1 MSQEPHLPSVTVVLD
16 PLRRNM
22 AASDPE
28 LVIPLII
35 DGEEENG
42 SGTFDV
48 VSATSGKVCWKA
60 ASASSEDA
68 IRAVEVAK
76 KAFPSWSKVKPL
88 VKQKILFK
96 AADLLESRMPE
107 YGNIMQTEMG
117 GAVGPVHDWI
127 LPTGVAFLR
136 DIASHIPLVT
146 GSVPTVAG
154 EGQSAMIWKEPYGV
168 ILGIGPFNAPFVLGM
183 RAAATAIATGNTTVL
198 KGSELTPKCYWA
210 LGKVFHDAGLPAG
223 VLNIIYLKPTDGAV
237 VTNAI
242 IRHPAVRKVNFTG
255 STEVGSRIA
264 RTCGEN
270 LKPCLMELGGKNSAI
285 VCADADLQKAATEC
299 IIGGILHSGQIC
311 MSTDRIIIHA
321 DIAERFLEV
330 LKATFLDIAS
340 STPAPPHV
348 VNAAAKS
355 RLQEVVSDAIS
366 EGASSLLG
374 GFEHMQRKETDEN
387 SPITFIPMIIGDV
400 KEDMP
405 LWRDE
410 NFGPVAAYRIVKSD
424 EEAIAM
430 ANDTEYGLSAAVF
443 TQDLRKGFAIAKQ
456 LESGAV
462 HINSMSVRDEPALP
476 MGGVKK
482 SGWGRFNTVLGMEEF
497 LVAKSVTWDD

>member
-1 MSQEPHLPSVTVVLD
+1 MT
-16 PLRRNM
+16 
-22 AASDPE
+22 ASNPE

-35 DGEEENG
+35 GGKEDNG
-42 SGTFDV
+42 SSTFDV
-48 VSATSGKVCWKA
+48 VSATTGKVCWKA

-68 IRAVEVAK
+68 IRAVEAAK
-76 KAFPSWSKVKPL
+76 KAFPSWSKVKPRE
-88 VKQKILFK
+88 KQKILFK
-96 AADLLESRMPE
+96 TADILESRSTE
-107 YGNIMQTEMG
+107 YGNIMQMEMG
-117 GAVGPVHDWI
+117 GAASPVHGFI
-127 LPTGVAFLR
+127 LPTG
-136 DIASHIPLVT
+136 
-146 GSVPTVAG
+146 
-154 EGQSAMIWKEPYGV
+154 EGHSAMIWKEPYGV
-168 ILGIGPFNAPFVLGM
+168 ILGIGPFNAPFALGM

-223 VLNIIYLKPTDGAV
+223 VLNIIYVKSADGAA
-237 VTNAI
+237 VTNTI
-242 IRHPAVRKVNFTG
+242 IRHPAVRKINFTG
-255 STEVGSRIA
+255 STDVGSKIA

-299 IIGGILHSGQIC
+299 IIGGLVNSGQI
-311 MSTDRIIIHA
+311 
-321 DIAERFLEV
+321 FLGGFE
-330 LKATFLDIAS
+330 ATFSAIAS
-340 STPAPPHV
+340 STPDPSHV
-348 VNAAAKS
+348 VNAASRS
-355 RLQEVVSDAIS
+355 RLQEVVAKALS

-374 GFEHMQRKETDEN
+374 DTEQLKPKETDGT
-387 SPITFIPMIIGDV
+387 SPVVFTPMIIGDI

-410 NFGPVAAYRIVKSD
+410 NFGPVVAYMIAKSD
-424 EEAIAM
+424 EEAIDM

-443 TQDLRKGFAIAKQ
+443 TQDLRKGFTIAKQ